1 MVNLTPLPSL
11 SLLCLSGPNL
21 VLVGV
26 MFAIVESLK
35 LYAVKSVALV
45 DTIIIQCGLAKSHH
59 GGLK

>member
-21 VLVGV
+21 MLVGV

-35 LYAVKSVALV
+35 LCAIKSVALV
-45 DTIIIQCGLAKSHH
+45 DIIIQCGPAKSHH